1 MKNKSVVGLS
11 IVSVIFITAF
21 ILFLSFMAKP
31 VDKKTQGDELLA
43 LSDAKAGENNK
54 EIKTATTPSET
65 AGYYIDDSDG
75 WYYSFTHSPKD
86 EYDGTFTAGFD
97 ATHEASEQN
106 PQKNFTA
113 GGEWKIENGEIKL
126 YSEGVYRSSMWIC
139 DGYIV
144 DSLNYFVGKIK
155 PDEKLQ
161 QTVLMSKAGESGDTQ
176 VFNLYSDGKLI
187 MEIIRN
193 DGKFDSA
200 HPADAE
206 LPPYQMLAGS
216 YKIEDGKITITVG
229 GQGQNYYIVDD
240 GIAKWKYI
248 KRQ

>member
-11 IVSVIFITAF
+11 IVAVIFITAL

-31 VDKKTQGDELLA
+31 EDKSVQLGEISA
-43 LSDAKAGENNK
+43 LSDAKAGQNNK
-54 EIKTATTPSET
+54 EIKTATTPSEI
-65 AGYYIDDSDG
+65 AGYYIDHSDG

-86 EYDGTFTAGFD
+86 GYDGTFTAGFD
-97 ATHEASEQN
+97 ASHEASDQN
-106 PQKNFTA
+106 PQKNFSA

-144 DSLNYFVGKIK
+144 DSLNYFVGKIE
-155 PDEKLQ
+155 PDENLQ
-161 QTVLMSKAGESGDTQ
+161 QTVLVSRAGESGDTQ

-193 DGKFDSA
+193 DGELDSA
-200 HPADAE
+200 VPNQTE
-206 LPPYQMLAGS
+206 LPPYQMAAGN

-229 GQGQNYYIVDD
+229 GQGQDYYIVDD

>member
-1 MKNKSVVGLS
+1 MKNKSVIALS
-11 IVSVIFITAF
+11 IVAVIFITGL
-21 ILFLSFMAKP
+21 ILGLSFMAKP
-31 VDKKTQGDELLA
+31 ENKSTQGEELLA
-43 LSDAKAGENNK
+43 SSDAKAGQNNK

-75 WYYSFTHSPKD
+75 WYYSFTHSPSNG
-86 EYDGTFTAGFD
+86 YDGTFKAGFD
-97 ATHEASEQN
+97 ASHEASEQN
-106 PQKNFTA
+106 PQKNFSA

-139 DGYIV
+139 EGYIV
-144 DSLNYFVGKIK
+144 DSLNYFVGGIE

-161 QTVLMSKAGESGDTQ
+161 QTVLVSKAGESGDTQ

-193 DGKFDSA
+193 DGELDSA
-200 HPADAE
+200 ATEQTE
-206 LPPYQMLAGS
+206 LPPYQMHAGN
-216 YKIEDGKITITVG
+216 YKIEDGKISITVG
-229 GQGQNYYIVDD
+229 GTSQDYYIVDD

>member
-1 MKNKSVVGLS
+1 MKNNSVIALS
-11 IVSVIFITAF
+11 IAAAIFITGL
-21 ILFLSFMAKP
+21 ILGLSFMAKP
-31 VDKKTQGDELLA
+31 EDKQMQGEELLA

-54 EIKTATTPSET
+54 EIKTATTPSEA

-75 WYYSFTHSPKD
+75 WYYSFTHSPSGG
-86 EYDGTFTAGFD
+86 YDGTFTAGFD
-97 ATHEASEQN
+97 ASHKASEQN
-106 PQKNFTA
+106 PQKNFSA

-144 DSLNYFVGKIK
+144 DSLNYFVGNIIS
-155 PDEKLQ
+155 DEEKQ
-161 QTVLMSKAGESGDTQ
+161 QTVLVSKAGESGDTQ

-193 DGKFDSA
+193 DGKLDSA
-200 HPADAE
+200 ASEQTE
-206 LPPYQMLAGS
+206 LPPYQMLAGN
-216 YKIEDGKITITVG
+216 YKIADGKISITVG
-229 GQGQNYYIVDD
+229 GQSQDYYIVDD